1 VRWYGFRLGGPVNG
15 LTLRPI
21 NSFELI
27 LSVSWAGAFVILTA
41 LVLKQAVAAAMAAI
55 RAVSSVHHSLAPAF
69 ISTTVCETISSQFV
83 WFAEAGWQ
91 IPVKKK
97 KGKQIELPRGSIGE
111 VSKTNKGLYANDLQS
126 GLARDCW
133 TGDAS
138 AAALLQLC
146 APPHSYRAFVVHA
159 SKSGLRSYV

>member
-1 VRWYGFRLGGPVNG
+1 
-15 LTLRPI
+15 
-21 NSFELI
+21 LI

-111 VSKTNKGLYANDLQS
+111 VSKT
-126 GLARDCW
+126 
-133 TGDAS
+133 
-138 AAALLQLC
+138 
-146 APPHSYRAFVVHA
+146 
-159 SKSGLRSYV
+159 

>member
-1 VRWYGFRLGGPVNG
+1 
-15 LTLRPI
+15 
-21 NSFELI
+21 
-27 LSVSWAGAFVILTA
+27 

-97 KGKQIELPRGSIGE
+97 GKQIEIPRGIIGE
-111 VSKTNKGLYANDLQS
+111 VSKTSRGLYANELPS
-126 GLARDCW
+126 GLARARW
-133 TGDAS
+133 TGDTS

-146 APPHSYRAFVVHA
+146 APPHSYRAFVVLA
-159 SKSGLRSYV
+159 SKPGLSDYA